1 MSESLDLVKIP
12 IADIRIGDRFRK
24 EMGDLEQLADSIAK
38 QGLLQPIGITSDHEL
53 VFGERRL
60 RACRDVLGLA
70 EVEVRIVD
78 VTSIVEGEH
87 DENEVRKDFNFSE
100 RMAIAE
106 AVEREL
112 GERRGRP
119 PENVENVPHFS
130 DGQKTRDIAAKAAGF
145 GSGRTYDMAK
155 AVILDAV
162 PELVDM
168 LDDEEISISAAAS
181 IAKQPKEDQAIIIEM
196 PVRERREAVSNIRK
210 GQPYSLNDPEL
221 ARKMQQHVVDK
232 VQGVAIGFAMADEAE
247 MTGDEFV
254 RDALPYTK
262 EVLAERAPRLISILN
277 AVLREASYDQAAAR

>member
-1 MSESLDLVKIP
+1 MSESQDLVKIP
-12 IADIRIGDRFRK
+12 IAEIRIGDRFRK

-60 RACRDVLGLA
+60 RACRDVLGLTD
-70 EVEVRIVD
+70 VEVRVVD

-112 GERRGRP
+112 GERRGRRSEKW
-119 PENVENVPHFS
+119 ENSPTLE
-130 DGQKTRDIAAKAAGF
+130 GRTRDIAAKAAGF
-145 GSGRTYDMAK
+145 SSGRTYEEAK

-168 LDDEEISISAAAS
+168 LDEEEISISAAAS

-196 PVRERREAVSNIRK
+196 PVKERREAVSNIRK

-221 ARKMQQHVVDK
+221 ARKMQQHIVDK

-247 MTGDEFV
+247 MSGEEFV

-262 EVLAERAPRLISILN
+262 EVLAERAPRLIRILN